1 MRSAEAA
8 ASSGAASTAG
18 QAPGVPWRLVR
29 RLRHWWEARLPQ
41 SDTHVMTQR
50 NVYILPTRAG
60 FMFALTLLT
69 LLLASINYQLS
80 LGYVLTFL
88 LAGSAVVSM
97 HLTHNTLRGLHLHL
111 RPVSPVFAG
120 EAALVEV
127 VLAAPSSDRSAR
139 HGIGLKCD
147 AAGDDTLSWVDVPAG
162 GQVLAHVGF
171 VPAQRGLHRLPTLS
185 VQTRFPLGLFR
196 AWTLWRPAAD
206 CLAYPRPEHP
216 TAPLPSAQAAAGQ
229 ALVGRSAGGDET
241 EGVRSYRRGDPP
253 NRVVWKKAAKQID
266 SGGELLSRD
275 TSNTL
280 QQRLWLDWHAA
291 GAIAPEA
298 RLSRL
303 TGWVL
308 RADQLGLR
316 YGLSLPGTTLEPE
329 QGDAHRRACL
339 EALALCP

>member
-1 MRSAEAA
+1 
-8 ASSGAASTAG
+8 
-18 QAPGVPWRLVR
+18 VP
-29 RLRHWWEARLPQ
+29 
-41 SDTHVMTQR
+41 
-50 NVYILPTRAG
+50 
-60 FMFALTLLT
+60 
-69 LLLASINYQLS
+69 
-80 LGYVLTFL
+80 
-88 LAGSAVVSM
+88 
-97 HLTHNTLRGLHLHL
+97 
-111 RPVSPVFAG
+111 
-120 EAALVEV
+120 
-127 VLAAPSSDRSAR
+127 
-139 HGIGLKCD
+139 
-147 AAGDDTLSWVDVPAG
+147 
-162 GQVLAHVGF
+162 
-171 VPAQRGLHRLPTLS
+171 
-185 VQTRFPLGLFR
+185 
-196 AWTLWRPAAD
+196 
-206 CLAYPRPEHP
+206 
-216 TAPLPSAQAAAGQ
+216 GQ
-229 ALVGRSAGGDET
+229 ALVGRSAGGNET